1 MKKRIN
7 ILLTGLLVLGL
18 VAAAC
23 GEAEEETTTT
33 AATAAPEPTE
43 APETPEVPI
52 VVGVPALI
60 ATHPFYVEQYRYFQ
74 HEANRQGAELVIVDS
89 APTGDLNEVQM
100 LDDAYTL
107 LESGVDAIIMEYINP
122 EPFLDFQVEAA
133 SRGVCVL
140 NESQTPLTG
149 AQNWN
154 EDNYQ
159 GGYAV
164 GVDAGNW
171 AAAHG
176 YDSPKMAVIVRPD
189 NPPILARSNGF
200 VDGVQSVVPGAQV
213 VAEAQAIGPEEHA
226 AAFANMAAA
235 NPDAQIWFAPE
246 IDSGV
251 AGLAALAE
259 QGLTDPEQ
267 VFLAVTNVSEAGLE
281 VLAAGDTPLQAAYM
295 YSKNNLASI
304 QMFRDALACA
314 RGETRPP
321 TVYMLGYVVN
331 SDNLTDI
338 QQMLQDLDSSG
349 EYPQYLEDLIEG
361 VIDYRDEPQTT
372 PGPEVPIVVGV
383 PALIATHPFYVEQY
397 RYFQHEANRQGAE
410 LVIVDS
416 APTGDLNE
424 VQMLDD
430 AYTLLESGVD
440 AIIMEYINPEPF
452 LDFQVEAASRGVC
465 VLNESQ
471 TPLTGA
477 QNWNEDNYQGGYAV
491 GVDAGNW
498 AAAHGYDSPKMAVIV
513 RPDNP
518 PILARSNGF
527 VDGVQSVVPGAQVV
541 AEAQAIG
548 PEEHAAAFANMAAAN
563 PDAQIW
569 FAPEI
574 DSGVAGLAALAEQG
588 LTDPEQVFLAVTN
601 VSEAGLEV
609 LAAGDTPLQAAYMYS
624 KNNLASIQMFRDALA
639 CARGET
645 RPPTV
650 YMLGYVVNSDNL
662 TDIQQMLQDLDS
674 SGEYPQYL
682 EDLIEGVIDYR
693 DEPQTTPSN

>member
-1 MKKRIN
+1 MRTRKN
-7 ILLTGLLVLGL
+7 VLLTGLLVLGL

-23 GEAEEETTTT
+23 GEAEEATTTT
-33 AATAAPEPTE
+33 AVAAPAPTAAPED
-43 APETPEVPI
+43 PI

-74 HEANRQGAELVIVDS
+74 HEADRQGAELVIVDS
-89 APTGDLNEVQM
+89 APTGNLNEVQM
-100 LDDAYTL
+100 LDDAYAL
-107 LESGVDAIIMEYINP
+107 LESGVDAIIMEFINA

-164 GVDAGNW
+164 GVNAGEW
-171 AAAHG
+171 AQAHG
-176 YDSPKMAVIVRPD
+176 FDSPKMAVIVRPD

-200 VDGVQSVVPGAQV
+200 VDGVQSVVPGAEV

-251 AGLAALAE
+251 AGLAALDE
-259 QGLTDPEQ
+259 QGLTDPDE

-295 YSKNNLASI
+295 YSKNNLSSV

-314 RGETRPP
+314 RGESRPP
-321 TVYMLGYVVN
+321 TVYMLGSVVDT
-331 SDNLTDI
+331 DNLADI
-338 QQMLQDLDSSG
+338 QQMLKDLDSSD
-349 EYPQYLEDLIEG
+349 EYPQYLEDLIDG

-372 PGPEVPIVVGV
+372 PGPEEPIVVGV

-397 RYFQHEANRQGAE
+397 RYFQHEADRQGAE

-416 APTGDLNE
+416 APTGNLNE

-430 AYTLLESGVD
+430 AYALLESGVD
-440 AIIMEYINPEPF
+440 AIIMEFINAEPF

-491 GVDAGNW
+491 GVNAGEW
-498 AAAHGYDSPKMAVIV
+498 AQAHGFDSPKMAVIV

-527 VDGVQSVVPGAQVV
+527 VDGVQSVVPGAEVV

-574 DSGVAGLAALAEQG
+574 DSGVAGLAALDEQG
-588 LTDPEQVFLAVTN
+588 LTDPDEVFLAVTN

-624 KNNLASIQMFRDALA
+624 KNNLSSVQMFRDALA
-639 CARGET
+639 CARGES

-650 YMLGYVVNSDNL
+650 YMLGSVVDTDNL
-662 TDIQQMLQDLDS
+662 ADIQQMLKDLDS
-674 SGEYPQYL
+674 SDEYPQYL
-682 EDLIEGVIDYR
+682 EDLIDGVIDYR
-693 DEPQTTPSN
+693 DEPQTTPTN

>member
-1 MKKRIN
+1 MRTRKN
-7 ILLTGLLVLGL
+7 VLLTGLLVLGL

-23 GEAEEETTTT
+23 GEAEEATTTT
-33 AATAAPEPTE
+33 AVAAPAPTD
-43 APETPEVPI
+43 APEEPI
-52 VVGVPALI
+52 VVGVPAII

-74 HEANRQGAELVIVDS
+74 HEADRQGAELVIVDS

-100 LDDAYTL
+100 LDDAYAL

-164 GVDAGNW
+164 GVHAGEW
-171 AAAHG
+171 AAANG
-176 YDSPKMAVIVRPD
+176 FDTAKMAVIVRPD

-200 VDGVQSVVPGAQV
+200 VDGVQSVVPGAEV

-251 AGLAALAE
+251 AGLAALDE
-259 QGLTDPEQ
+259 QGLNDPDQ
-267 VFLAVTNVSEAGLE
+267 VFVAVTNVSEAGLE
-281 VLAAGDTPLQAAYM
+281 VLARGDTPLQAAYM
-295 YSKNNLASI
+295 YSKNNLSSI

-321 TVYMLGYVVN
+321 TVYMLGNVVDT
-331 SDNLTDI
+331 DNLADI
-338 QQMLQDLDSSG
+338 QQMLKDLDSSD
-349 EYPQYLEDLIEG
+349 EYPQYLEDLIDS

-372 PGPEVPIVVGV
+372 PGPEEPIVVGV
-383 PALIATHPFYVEQY
+383 PAIIATHPFYVEQY
-397 RYFQHEANRQGAE
+397 RYFQHEADRQGAE

-430 AYTLLESGVD
+430 AYALLESGVD

-491 GVDAGNW
+491 GVHAGEW
-498 AAAHGYDSPKMAVIV
+498 AAANGFDTAKMAVIV

-527 VDGVQSVVPGAQVV
+527 VDGVQSVVPGAEVV

-574 DSGVAGLAALAEQG
+574 DSGVAGLAALDEQG
-588 LTDPEQVFLAVTN
+588 LNDPDQVFVAVTN

-609 LAAGDTPLQAAYMYS
+609 LARGDTPLQAAYMYS
-624 KNNLASIQMFRDALA
+624 KNNLSSIQMFRDALA

-650 YMLGYVVNSDNL
+650 YMLGNVVDTDNL
-662 TDIQQMLQDLDS
+662 ADIQQMLKDLDS
-674 SGEYPQYL
+674 SDEYPQYL
-682 EDLIEGVIDYR
+682 EDLIDSVIDYR
-693 DEPQTTPSN
+693 DEPQTTPTN

>member
-1 MKKRIN
+1 MRTRKN
-7 ILLTGLLVLGL
+7 VLVTGLLVLGL

-23 GEAEEETTTT
+23 GEAEEATTTT
-33 AATAAPEPTE
+33 AVAAPAATAAPED
-43 APETPEVPI
+43 PI
-52 VVGVPALI
+52 VVGVPAII

-100 LDDAYTL
+100 LDDAYAL

-164 GVDAGNW
+164 GVNAGEW
-171 AAAHG
+171 AQAHG
-176 YDSPKMAVIVRPD
+176 FDSPKMAVIVRPD

-200 VDGVQSVVPGAQV
+200 VDGVQSVVPGAEV

-251 AGLAALAE
+251 AGLAALDE
-259 QGLTDPEQ
+259 QGLNDPDQ
-267 VFLAVTNVSEAGLE
+267 VFVAVTNVSEAGLE

-295 YSKNNLASI
+295 YSKNNLSSI

-314 RGETRPP
+314 RGESRPP
-321 TVYMLGYVVN
+321 TVYMLGSVVDT
-331 SDNLTDI
+331 DNLADI
-338 QQMLQDLDSSG
+338 QQMLKDLDSSD
-349 EYPQYLEDLIEG
+349 EYPQYLEDLIDG

-372 PGPEVPIVVGV
+372 PGPEGPIVVGV
-383 PALIATHPFYVEQY
+383 PAIIATHPFYVEQY

-430 AYTLLESGVD
+430 AYALLESGVD

-491 GVDAGNW
+491 GVNAGEW
-498 AAAHGYDSPKMAVIV
+498 AQAHGFDSPKMAVIV

-527 VDGVQSVVPGAQVV
+527 VDGVQSVVPGAEVV

-574 DSGVAGLAALAEQG
+574 DSGVAGLAALDEQG
-588 LTDPEQVFLAVTN
+588 LNDPDQVFVAVTN

-624 KNNLASIQMFRDALA
+624 KNNLSSIQMFRDALA
-639 CARGET
+639 CARGES

-650 YMLGYVVNSDNL
+650 YMLGSVVDSDNL
-662 TDIQQMLQDLDS
+662 ADIQQMLKDLDS
-674 SGEYPQYL
+674 SDEYPQYL
-682 EDLIEGVIDYR
+682 EDLIDGVIDYR
-693 DEPQTTPSN
+693 DEPQTTPTN

>member
-1 MKKRIN
+1 MRLRAN
-7 ILLTGLLVLGL
+7 VLLTGLLVLGL

-23 GEAEEETTTT
+23 GEAEEATTTT
-33 AATAAPEPTE
+33 AAPAAEAPEPA
-43 APETPEVPI
+43 APDDPI

-74 HEANRQGAELVIVDS
+74 HEADRQGAELIIVDS
-89 APTGDLNEVQM
+89 APTKEVNEVQM
-100 LDDAYTL
+100 LDDAYSL
-107 LESGVDAIIMEYINP
+107 LERGVDAIIMEYINP

-159 GGYAV
+159 GGYGV
-164 GVDAGNW
+164 GVHAGEW
-171 AAAHG
+171 AAARG
-176 YDSPKMAVIVRPD
+176 YDSPKIALIARPD

-200 VDGVQSVVPGAQV
+200 VDGVKSVVPGAEV
-213 VAEAQAIGPEEHA
+213 VAEAQAMGPEAIA

-235 NPDAQIWFAPE
+235 NPDARIWFAPE

-259 QGLTDPEQ
+259 QGLDDPEQ

-281 VLAAGDTPLQAAYM
+281 VLARGDTPLQAAYM

-321 TVYMLGYVVN
+321 TVYMLGQVVDPN
-331 SDNLTDI
+331 NLADI
-338 QQMLQDLDSSG
+338 QQLLQDLDSSG
-349 EYPQYLEDLIEG
+349 EYPQYVEDLIDS
-361 VIDYRDEPQTT
+361 VIEYRDEPQTT
-372 PGPEVPIVVGV
+372 PGPEDPIVVGV

-397 RYFQHEANRQGAE
+397 RYFQHEADRQGAE
-410 LVIVDS
+410 LIIVDS
-416 APTGDLNE
+416 APTKEVNE

-430 AYTLLESGVD
+430 AYSLLERGVD

-477 QNWNEDNYQGGYAV
+477 QNWNEDNYQGGYGV
-491 GVDAGNW
+491 GVHAGEW
-498 AAAHGYDSPKMAVIV
+498 AAARGYDSPKIALIA

-527 VDGVQSVVPGAQVV
+527 VDGVKSVVPGAEVV
-541 AEAQAIG
+541 AEAQAMG
-548 PEEHAAAFANMAAAN
+548 PEAIAAAFANMAAAN
-563 PDAQIW
+563 PDARIW

-588 LTDPEQVFLAVTN
+588 LDDPEQVFLAVTN

-609 LAAGDTPLQAAYMYS
+609 LARGDTPLQAAYMYS

-650 YMLGYVVNSDNL
+650 YMLGQVVDPNNL
-662 TDIQQMLQDLDS
+662 ADIQQLLRDLDS
-674 SGEYPQYL
+674 SGEYPQYV
-682 EDLIEGVIDYR
+682 EDLIDSVIEYR

>member
-1 MKKRIN
+1 MRLRAN
-7 ILLTGLLVLGL
+7 VLLTGLLVLGL

-23 GEAEEETTTT
+23 GEAEEATTTT
-33 AATAAPEPTE
+33 AAPAAEAPEPA
-43 APETPEVPI
+43 APDDPI

-74 HEANRQGAELVIVDS
+74 HEADRQGAELIIVDS
-89 APTGDLNEVQM
+89 APTKEVNEVQM
-100 LDDAYTL
+100 LDDAYSL
-107 LESGVDAIIMEYINP
+107 LERGVDAIIMEYINP

-159 GGYAV
+159 GGYGV
-164 GVDAGNW
+164 GVHAGEW
-171 AAAHG
+171 AAARG
-176 YDSPKMAVIVRPD
+176 YDSPKIALIARPD

-200 VDGVQSVVPGAQV
+200 VDGVKSVVPGAEV
-213 VAEAQAIGPEEHA
+213 VAEAQAMGPEAIA

-235 NPDAQIWFAPE
+235 NPDARIWFAPE

-259 QGLTDPEQ
+259 QGLDDPEQ

-281 VLAAGDTPLQAAYM
+281 VLARGDTPLQAAYM

-321 TVYMLGYVVN
+321 TVYMLGQVVDPN
-331 SDNLTDI
+331 NLADI
-338 QQMLQDLDSSG
+338 QQLLQDLDSSG
-349 EYPQYLEDLIEG
+349 EYPQYVEDLIDS
-361 VIDYRDEPQTT
+361 VIEYRDEPQTT
-372 PGPEVPIVVGV
+372 PGPEDPIVVGV

-397 RYFQHEANRQGAE
+397 RYFQHEADRQGAE
-410 LVIVDS
+410 LIIVDS
-416 APTGDLNE
+416 APTKEVNE

-430 AYTLLESGVD
+430 AYSLLERGVD

-477 QNWNEDNYQGGYAV
+477 QNWNEDNYQGGYGV
-491 GVDAGNW
+491 GVHAGEW
-498 AAAHGYDSPKMAVIV
+498 AAARGYDSPKIALIA

-527 VDGVQSVVPGAQVV
+527 VDGVKSVVPGAEVV
-541 AEAQAIG
+541 AEAQAMG
-548 PEEHAAAFANMAAAN
+548 PEAIAAAFANMAAAN
-563 PDAQIW
+563 PDARIW

-588 LTDPEQVFLAVTN
+588 LDDPEQVFLAVTN

-609 LAAGDTPLQAAYMYS
+609 LARGDTPLQAAYMYS

-650 YMLGYVVNSDNL
+650 YMLGQVVDPNNL
-662 TDIQQMLQDLDS
+662 ADIQQLLQDLDS
-674 SGEYPQYL
+674 SGEYPQYV
-682 EDLIEGVIDYR
+682 EDLIDSVIEYR

>member
-1 MKKRIN
+1 MRLRTN

-23 GEAEEETTTT
+23 GEAEEATTTT
-33 AATAAPEPTE
+33 AVAAPAPTD
-43 APETPEVPI
+43 APEDPI

-74 HEANRQGAELVIVDS
+74 HEADRQGAELVIVDS
-89 APTGDLNEVQM
+89 APTKEVNEVQM
-100 LDDAYTL
+100 LDDAYAL

-159 GGYAV
+159 GGYGV
-164 GVDAGNW
+164 GVHAGEW
-171 AAAHG
+171 AAARG
-176 YDSPKMAVIVRPD
+176 YDSPKIALIARPD

-200 VDGVQSVVPGAQV
+200 VDGVKSVVPGAEV
-213 VAEAQAIGPEEHA
+213 VAEAQAMGPEAIA

-235 NPDAQIWFAPE
+235 NPDARIWFAPE

-259 QGLTDPEQ
+259 QGLDDPEQ

-281 VLAAGDTPLQAAYM
+281 VLARGDTPLQAAYM

-321 TVYMLGYVVN
+321 TVYMLGQVVDPN
-331 SDNLTDI
+331 NLADI
-338 QQMLQDLDSSG
+338 QQLLQDLDSSG
-349 EYPQYLEDLIEG
+349 EYPQYVEDLIDS
-361 VIDYRDEPQTT
+361 VIEYRDEPQTT
-372 PGPEVPIVVGV
+372 PGPEDPIVVGV

-397 RYFQHEANRQGAE
+397 RYFQHEADRQGAE

-416 APTGDLNE
+416 APTKEVNE

-430 AYTLLESGVD
+430 AYALLESGVD

-477 QNWNEDNYQGGYAV
+477 QNWNEDNYQGGYGV
-491 GVDAGNW
+491 GVHAGEW
-498 AAAHGYDSPKMAVIV
+498 AAARGYDSPKIALIA

-527 VDGVQSVVPGAQVV
+527 VDGVKSVVPGAEVV
-541 AEAQAIG
+541 AEAQAMG
-548 PEEHAAAFANMAAAN
+548 PEAIAAAFANMAAAN
-563 PDAQIW
+563 PDARIW

-588 LTDPEQVFLAVTN
+588 LDDPEQVFLAVTN

-609 LAAGDTPLQAAYMYS
+609 LARGDTPLQAAYMYS

-650 YMLGYVVNSDNL
+650 YMLGQVVDPNNL
-662 TDIQQMLQDLDS
+662 ADIQQLLQDLDS
-674 SGEYPQYL
+674 SGEYPQYV
-682 EDLIEGVIDYR
+682 EDLIDSVIEYR

>member
-1 MKKRIN
+1 M
-7 ILLTGLLVLGL
+7 
-18 VAAAC
+18 
-23 GEAEEETTTT
+23 
-33 AATAAPEPTE
+33 
-43 APETPEVPI
+43 
-52 VVGVPALI
+52 
-60 ATHPFYVEQYRYFQ
+60 
-74 HEANRQGAELVIVDS
+74 
-89 APTGDLNEVQM
+89 
-100 LDDAYTL
+100 
-107 LESGVDAIIMEYINP
+107 
-122 EPFLDFQVEAA
+122 
-133 SRGVCVL
+133 
-140 NESQTPLTG
+140 
-149 AQNWN
+149 
-154 EDNYQ
+154 
-159 GGYAV
+159 
-164 GVDAGNW
+164 
-171 AAAHG
+171 
-176 YDSPKMAVIVRPD
+176 
-189 NPPILARSNGF
+189 
-200 VDGVQSVVPGAQV
+200 DGVQSVVPGAEV

-259 QGLTDPEQ
+259 QGLTDPDQ

-372 PGPEVPIVVGV
+372 PGPEDPIVVGV

-397 RYFQHEANRQGAE
+397 RYFQHEADRQGAE
-410 LVIVDS
+410 LIIVDS
-416 APTGDLNE
+416 APTGELNE

-430 AYTLLESGVD
+430 AYSLLEAGVD

-498 AAAHGYDSPKMAVIV
+498 AAAHGLDSPKMAVIV

-527 VDGVQSVVPGAQVV
+527 VDGVQSVVPGAEVV

-588 LTDPEQVFLAVTN
+588 LTDPDQVFLAVTN
-601 VSEAGLEV
+601 VFRGRSGGAGRRRHTTAGRLHV
-609 LAAGDTPLQAAYMYS
+609 LQEQPGLDPDVPGCPGLRQRRDQATHRVHAR
-624 KNNLASIQMFRDALA
+624 L
-639 CARGET
+639 RGEL
-645 RPPTV
+645 RQSDGHPANAPGSGQFRRVPTV
-650 YMLGYVVNSDNL
+650 S
-662 TDIQQMLQDLDS
+662 
-674 SGEYPQYL
+674 
-682 EDLIEGVIDYR
+682 
-693 DEPQTTPSN
+693 

>member
-1 MKKRIN
+1 MRTRKN

-18 VAAAC
+18 VVAAC
-23 GEAEEETTTT
+23 GEAEEATTTT
-33 AATAAPEPTE
+33 AVVAPAPTDAPED
-43 APETPEVPI
+43 PI

-74 HEANRQGAELVIVDS
+74 HEADRQGAELVIVDS
-89 APTGDLNEVQM
+89 APTKDVNEVQM
-100 LDDAYTL
+100 LDDAYSL

-122 EPFLDFQVEAA
+122 EPFLDFQAEAA

-164 GVDAGNW
+164 GVHAGEW
-171 AAAHG
+171 ASG
-176 YDSPKMAVIVRPD
+176 NGFDSPKMAVIVRPD

-200 VDGVQSVVPGAQV
+200 VDGVQSVVPGAEV
-213 VAEAQAIGPEEHA
+213 VAEAQAMGPEDIA

-251 AGLAALAE
+251 AGLAALDE
-259 QGLTDPEQ
+259 QGLNDPDQ
-267 VFLAVTNVSEAGLE
+267 VFLAVTNVSESGLE
-281 VLAAGDTPLQAAYM
+281 VLARGDTPLQAAYM

-321 TVYMLGYVVN
+321 TVYMLGNVVDTN
-331 SDNLTDI
+331 NLAEI

-349 EYPQYLEDLIEG
+349 EYPQYLEDLIDS

-372 PGPEVPIVVGV
+372 PGPEDPIVVGV

-397 RYFQHEANRQGAE
+397 RYFQHEADRQGAE

-416 APTGDLNE
+416 APTKDVNE

-430 AYTLLESGVD
+430 AYSLLESGVD

-452 LDFQVEAASRGVC
+452 LDFQAEAASRGVC

-491 GVDAGNW
+491 GVHAGEW
-498 AAAHGYDSPKMAVIV
+498 ASGNGFDSPKMAVIV

-527 VDGVQSVVPGAQVV
+527 VDGVQSVVPGAEVV
-541 AEAQAIG
+541 AEAQAMG
-548 PEEHAAAFANMAAAN
+548 PEDIAAAFANMAAAN

-574 DSGVAGLAALAEQG
+574 DSGVAGLAALDEQG
-588 LTDPEQVFLAVTN
+588 LNDPDQVFLAVTN
-601 VSEAGLEV
+601 VSESGLEV
-609 LAAGDTPLQAAYMYS
+609 LARGDTPLQAAYMYS

-650 YMLGYVVNSDNL
+650 YMLGNVVDTNNL
-662 TDIQQMLQDLDS
+662 ADIQQMLQDLDS

-682 EDLIEGVIDYR
+682 EDLIDSVIDYR

>member
-1 MKKRIN
+1 MRTRKN
-7 ILLTGLLVLGL
+7 VLLTGLLVLGL

-23 GEAEEETTTT
+23 GEAEETTTTT
-33 AATAAPEPTE
+33 AVAAPAPTD
-43 APETPEVPI
+43 APEDPI

-74 HEANRQGAELVIVDS
+74 HEADRQGAELVIVDS
-89 APTGDLNEVQM
+89 APTKEVNEVQM
-100 LDDAYTL
+100 LDDAYSL

-159 GGYAV
+159 GGYGV
-164 GVDAGNW
+164 GVHAGEW
-171 AAAHG
+171 ALAHG
-176 YDSPKMAVIVRPD
+176 FDSPKIALIARPD

-200 VDGVQSVVPGAQV
+200 VDGVKSVVPGAEV
-213 VAEAQAIGPEEHA
+213 VAEAQAMGPEAIA

-235 NPDAQIWFAPE
+235 NPDARIWFAPE

-251 AGLAALAE
+251 AGLAALDE
-259 QGLTDPEQ
+259 QGLNDPDQ

-281 VLAAGDTPLQAAYM
+281 VLARGDTPLQAAYM

-321 TVYMLGYVVN
+321 TVYMLGKVVDTN
-331 SDNLTDI
+331 NLADI

-349 EYPQYLEDLIEG
+349 EYPQYLEDLIDS
-361 VIDYRDEPQTT
+361 VIDYQDEPQTT
-372 PGPEVPIVVGV
+372 PGPEDPIVVGV

-397 RYFQHEANRQGAE
+397 RYFQHEADRQGAE

-416 APTGDLNE
+416 APTKEVNE

-430 AYTLLESGVD
+430 AYSLLESGVD

-477 QNWNEDNYQGGYAV
+477 QNWNEDNYQGGYGV
-491 GVDAGNW
+491 GVHAGEW
-498 AAAHGYDSPKMAVIV
+498 ALAHGFDSPKIALIA

-527 VDGVQSVVPGAQVV
+527 VDGVKSVVPGAEVV
-541 AEAQAIG
+541 AEAQAMG
-548 PEEHAAAFANMAAAN
+548 PEAIAAAFANMAAAN
-563 PDAQIW
+563 PDARIW

-574 DSGVAGLAALAEQG
+574 DSGVAGLAALDEQG
-588 LTDPEQVFLAVTN
+588 LNDPDQVFLAVTN

-609 LAAGDTPLQAAYMYS
+609 LARGDTPLQAAYMYS

-650 YMLGYVVNSDNL
+650 YMLGKVVDTNNL
-662 TDIQQMLQDLDS
+662 ADIQQMLQDLDS

-682 EDLIEGVIDYR
+682 EDLIDSVIDYQ

>member
-1 MKKRIN
+1 MKKRAHV
-7 ILLTGLLVLGL
+7 LLTGLLLLAL

-23 GEAEEETTTT
+23 GEAEEATTTT
-33 AATAAPEPTE
+33 AAPAAEAPEPTA
-43 APETPEVPI
+43 APDDPI

-74 HEANRQGAELVIVDS
+74 HEADRQGAELIIVDS
-89 APTGDLNEVQM
+89 APTKEVNEVQM
-100 LDDAYTL
+100 LDDAYSL
-107 LESGVDAIIMEYINP
+107 LERGVDAIIMEYINP

-159 GGYAV
+159 GGYGV
-164 GVDAGNW
+164 GVHAGEW
-171 AAAHG
+171 AAARG
-176 YDSPKMAVIVRPD
+176 YDSPKIALIARPD

-200 VDGVQSVVPGAQV
+200 VDGVKSVVPGAEV
-213 VAEAQAIGPEEHA
+213 VAEAQAMGPEAIA

-235 NPDAQIWFAPE
+235 NPDARIWFAPE

-259 QGLTDPEQ
+259 QGLDDPEQ

-281 VLAAGDTPLQAAYM
+281 VLARGDTPLQAAYM

-321 TVYMLGYVVN
+321 TVYMLGQVVDPN
-331 SDNLTDI
+331 NLADI
-338 QQMLQDLDSSG
+338 QQLLQDLDSSG
-349 EYPQYLEDLIEG
+349 EYPQYVEDLINS
-361 VIDYRDEPQTT
+361 VIEYRDEPQTT
-372 PGPEVPIVVGV
+372 PGPEDPIVVGV

-397 RYFQHEANRQGAE
+397 RYFQHEADRQGAE
-410 LVIVDS
+410 LIIVDS
-416 APTGDLNE
+416 APTKEVNE

-430 AYTLLESGVD
+430 AYSLLERGVD

-477 QNWNEDNYQGGYAV
+477 QNWNEDNYQGGYGV
-491 GVDAGNW
+491 GVHAGEW
-498 AAAHGYDSPKMAVIV
+498 AAARGYDSPKIALIA

-527 VDGVQSVVPGAQVV
+527 VDGVKSVVPGAEVV
-541 AEAQAIG
+541 AEAQAMG
-548 PEEHAAAFANMAAAN
+548 PEAIAAAFANMAAAN
-563 PDAQIW
+563 PDARIW

-588 LTDPEQVFLAVTN
+588 LDDPEQVFLAVTN

-609 LAAGDTPLQAAYMYS
+609 LARGDTPLQAAYMYS

-650 YMLGYVVNSDNL
+650 YMLGQVVDPNNL
-662 TDIQQMLQDLDS
+662 ADIQQLLQDLDS
-674 SGEYPQYL
+674 SGEYPQYV
-682 EDLIEGVIDYR
+682 EDLINSVIEYR